1 MYLFNV
7 KYKLTATEK
16 KKTFTKLIKFDDAQS
31 DMLIAL
37 TKKGYLDHLQFTAV
51 QFCFVSTLG
60 RRRTN

>member
-7 KYKLTATEK
+7 KYKLIATEK
-16 KKTFTKLIKFDDAQS
+16 KPFTKLIKFDDAQS

-37 TKKGYLDHLQFTAV
+37 TKKGYLGHLQFTAV